1 MEYFIRSRRRKEG
14 TGAAQTTTILTPFFP
29 SFPHPF
35 LPPSLLPSLPPN
47 YSKYQAS
54 MEDEGDDTDMGEDVA
69 MVRDS
74 DDEQYWV
81 EDI

>member
-1 MEYFIRSRRRKEG
+1 MEEG
-14 TGAAQTTTILTPFFP
+14 
-29 SFPHPF
+29 
-35 LPPSLLPSLPPN
+35 
-47 YSKYQAS
+47 
-54 MEDEGDDTDMGEDVA
+54 GDDTDMGEDVA

>member
-1 MEYFIRSRRRKEG
+1 
-14 TGAAQTTTILTPFFP
+14 
-29 SFPHPF
+29 
-35 LPPSLLPSLPPN
+35 
-47 YSKYQAS
+47 